1 MYLKTRG
8 TNEAGGLK
16 PCLLHNDCALD
27 WEPNFPSLLLFLFGI
42 TLRCWH
48 STWWCGQ
55 GRAAEYSRAVCTL
68 VCMRYPCT
76 EISPT
81 DHQWGASGG
90 PGLTPLTRSESWG
103 SPQRQS
109 YPSRHLHALLCS
121 TLLHKRVKTA
131 SVAIDSISV
140 HIQGASC
147 SCNCTS
153 RRMRQLHDDR
163 PSDGPHRSSQPNPTT
178 SQSNAT
184 SNS

>member
-1 MYLKTRG
+1 MNEEGEKEAYINPLDEIDAGSPPKKSSGTSLNMYLKTRG

-81 DHQWGASGG
+81 DHQ
-90 PGLTPLTRSESWG
+90 
-103 SPQRQS
+103 
-109 YPSRHLHALLCS
+109 
-121 TLLHKRVKTA
+121 
-131 SVAIDSISV
+131 
-140 HIQGASC
+140 
-147 SCNCTS
+147 
-153 RRMRQLHDDR
+153 
-163 PSDGPHRSSQPNPTT
+163 
-178 SQSNAT
+178 
-184 SNS
+184 